1 MVPGGIRFVGVST
14 IWGGGMAVYDA
25 RAAAQ
30 VAVRAY
36 LITAEQFVDVL
47 AQEMRL
53 TPPVKLDLG
62 PVRESGWHSLGP
74 GRYQTLA
81 QLGTYDDLPMLTF
94 TSAAVADHPVNAPTD
109 DYLRTM
115 ALGLRE
121 AHDWSAGQI
130 GLFGPVPGGDRCLT
144 PSAIDGSPLEG
155 KAWRGYERR
164 ASQTSKTRGLGLD
177 SANPGRNSTSRR
189 QSSLR
194 SSPVTSVA
202 TTGRSSFRPRP

>member
-1 MVPGGIRFVGVST
+1 MQRLWYAAYGTNLSRVRFQIYLKGGQPAAGGRHLPGCRDPLGPHRDVALMVPGGIRFVGVST
-14 IWGGGMAVYDA
+14 IWGGGMAIYDA
-25 RAAAQ
+25 SAAAQ

-53 TPPVKLDLG
+53 TPPVKLDLR

-81 QLGTYDDLPMLTF
+81 QLGTYEDLPILTF

-115 ALGLRE
+115 AIGLRE
-121 AHDWSAGQI
+121 AHGWSAGQI
-130 GLFGPVPGGDRCLT
+130 GRYLAQFPGATGAWT
-144 PSAIDGSPLEG
+144 STAIE
-155 KAWRGYERR
+155 E
-164 ASQTSKTRGLGLD
+164 
-177 SANPGRNSTSRR
+177 
-189 QSSLR
+189 
-194 SSPVTSVA
+194 VA
-202 TTGRSSFRPRP
+202 A